1 MSYSQS
7 VCLSAC
13 LCLSLLCIHTLA
25 AYSTSVIHENCRS
38 KRRGQRERV
47 QEEDEGG
54 GGGGAVTKCS
64 LIILHSLF
72 FHPPFP
78 PFCLLIKLHLLSF
91 FFFSVHVSPL
101 FFWLHFHSFTL
112 FFFAFVF
119 FFFLLFFFWRG
130 GRRRRREEEWRV
142 AMATASWLQATC
154 SLHHSV
160 RKRERDGVKERRRD
174 VSSSLSHL
182 CFFVF
187 LSTNPNEKTENPTG
201 NESD

>member
-1 MSYSQS
+1 MFSHYPPFIILPSS
-7 VCLSAC
+7 IPSILSFNQTTSSLLLLL
-13 LCLSLLCIHTLA
+13 LCPCVSSLLLASLSLI
-25 AYSTSVIHENCRS
+25 
-38 KRRGQRERV
+38 
-47 QEEDEGG
+47 
-54 GGGGAVTKCS
+54 
-64 LIILHSLF
+64 HSLVL
-72 FHPPFP
+72 
-78 PFCLLIKLHLLSF
+78 CCCF
-91 FFFSVHVSPL
+91 FFFSFS
-101 FFWLHFHSFTL
+101 
-112 FFFAFVF
+112 
-119 FFFLLFFFWRG
+119 FFLEG